1 LAAATCLVVG
11 LLPAWRFGRLELVE
25 ALKGRAP
32 GAVGDGGERWHRIM
46 VVGQLALTVTLLVTA
61 GLLLRSF
68 SRLANVSPGF
78 EVDGRI
84 VAELQFPDE
93 RYSVPGGSLQVMQEL
108 DRRLEAVPGVR
119 AVTFSL
125 GAPPDGGSFAID
137 TAPEAEGQPSIHAAG
152 LELPELTIASDF
164 FATMGIPIVAG
175 RTFEPGDVTD
185 GIIVNTVLA
194 RRIWRDGSPIG
205 RRFRVSPTSP
215 WKTVV
220 GVVGDVKMTGLD
232 DPMGE
237 GMEVYYA
244 YPPRTRAGFYALTV
258 ATDADAATIGRRIRS
273 ELKALDPLLPV
284 LDVSTMEQRLADSVA
299 RPRFLLRVCGLFA
312 ILAAVMSAVGVY
324 GTTSYWVSRR
334 RRELGVRL
342 ALGSTQAGVV
352 RLVLRGG
359 LRLAVVA
366 AAIGLGAALWLGDAL
381 RAVLFETAPEDPVVL
396 AGTIGGL
403 LVLVVTAC
411 VLPAV
416 RASRT
421 DPVQALR
428 AE

>member
-1 LAAATCLVVG
+1 
-11 LLPAWRFGRLELVE
+11 
-25 ALKGRAP
+25 LKGRAP

-68 SRLANVSPGF
+68 SRLAGVSPGF
-78 EVDGRI
+78 AVDGRV

-93 RYSVPGGSLQVMQEL
+93 RYTVPGGSLQLMEEL
-108 DRRLEAVPGVR
+108 DRRLEAAPGVR
-119 AVTFSL
+119 AVTFSW
-125 GAPPDGGSFAID
+125 GAPPDGGGFAFDI
-137 TAPEAEGQPSIHAAG
+137 APEAEGQAPIHAGG
-152 LELPELTIASDF
+152 LELPELTIAPDY
-164 FATMGIPIVAG
+164 FATMEIPIVAG
-175 RTFEPGDVTD
+175 RTFEAGDVTD

-194 RRIWRDGSPIG
+194 RRFWRDASPIG
-205 RRFRVSPTSP
+205 RRFRISPTRP

-220 GVVGDVKMTGLD
+220 GVVGDIKMNGLA

-237 GMEVYYA
+237 GMEVYYPF
-244 YPPRTRAGFYALTV
+244 PPRRAGFYALTV
-258 ATDADAATIGRRIRS
+258 RTDTDAATIGRRIRS

-312 ILAAVMSAVGVY
+312 ILAAVMAAVGVY

-381 RAVLFETAPEDPVVL
+381 RAVLFETAPDDPVVL
-396 AGTIGGL
+396 AGTIGGV

-411 VLPAV
+411 VLPAL

-421 DPVQALR
+421 DPVQVLR